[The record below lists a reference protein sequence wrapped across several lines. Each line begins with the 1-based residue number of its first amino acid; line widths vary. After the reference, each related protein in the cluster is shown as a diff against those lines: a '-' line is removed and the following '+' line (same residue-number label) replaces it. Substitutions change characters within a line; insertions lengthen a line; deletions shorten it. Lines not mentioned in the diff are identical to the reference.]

1 MIRFAQIGMIL
12 IFVLSIVFHLLVLTG
27 VIPFEIV
34 WGGRLKSEAQ
44 MLPFE
49 LVSIAIN
56 LIFLFFIL
64 AGAGYV
70 RLKISGR
77 FLRFVFWI
85 MFALFLL
92 NTLGNLL
99 SDNTLER
106 IIFTP
111 VTAILSVFSFILAR
125 KSIGSVNTQSN
136 PD

>member
-12 IFVLSIVFHLLVLTG
+12 IFVLTIVFHLLVLTG

-44 MLPFE
+44 MLPYE

-64 AGAGYV
+64 TSAGYV

-77 FLRFVFWI
+77 FLRIVFWI

-92 NTLGNLL
+92 NTLGNIM

-125 KSIGSVNTQSN
+125 KSNGSVNTHSK

>member
-12 IFVLSIVFHLLVLTG
+12 IFVLSFVFHLLVLTG
-27 VIPFEIV
+27 VIPFEVV

-49 LVSIAIN
+49 LVSIGIN

-64 AGAGYV
+64 TGAGYV

-99 SDNTLER
+99 SDNNLER

-125 KSIGSVNTQSN
+125 KSIGSVNTHSK